1 MGKQKIKGKDLKGIG
16 YQFDQQ
22 KSLAINIMMKHFKH
36 LPKVEKMELL
46 RELAAN
52 PEKYKDDEHLQPLA
66 ETFMEVV
73 EKEEFTSYKLVEQ
86 PKKYEVYG
94 KKFIDQ
100 NTLKQMDLA
109 MRLPIAHQGALMPDA
124 HVGYGLPIGG
134 VLATKNEVIPYG
146 VGLDIGCRMALTI
159 FDAPFAVAT
168 RYKHQFKVAIQEYTF
183 FGTGVFNDLVIEH
196 EIMDRPE
203 FKATEVLSQLHGRAR
218 RQLGTSGSGN
228 HFVEFGEVR
237 LEEGNQLNLPAGSYV
252 GLLTHSG
259 SRGLGATIAQ
269 YYTKVAMDVCR
280 LPRGAQHLAWLD
292 LNKEEGMEYWLSM
305 NLAGDYAKACH
316 DVIHA
321 SLGKAIGLKPLL
333 KVENHHNFA
342 WKEQQPD
349 GSELIV
355 HRKGATPAKEG
366 ELGIIPGTMA
376 HPAYIVAGNGAPGS
390 IQSASHGAGRKMSRQ
405 KARESFTRSEMKK
418 HLKSAHVTLLG
429 GGIDEAPMAYKN
441 IEEVMNHQQALVS
454 VQGMFYPQIVRMNK
468 E

>member
-218 RQLGTSGSGN
+218 RQLGRKPAEPSWWKLCGIAHTLWFPRSRCYNRAVLHKSGDGCVPITERSAAPG
-228 HFVEFGEVR
+228 V
-237 LEEGNQLNLPAGSYV
+237 V
-252 GLLTHSG
+252 GFEQRRRNG
-259 SRGLGATIAQ
+259 I
-269 YYTKVAMDVCR
+269 
-280 LPRGAQHLAWLD
+280 LAFD
-292 LNKEEGMEYWLSM
+292 
-305 NLAGDYAKACH
+305 
-316 DVIHA
+316 
-321 SLGKAIGLKPLL
+321 
-333 KVENHHNFA
+333 
-342 WKEQQPD
+342 
-349 GSELIV
+349 
-355 HRKGATPAKEG
+355 
-366 ELGIIPGTMA
+366 ELGG
-376 HPAYIVAGNGAPGS
+376 
-390 IQSASHGAGRKMSRQ
+390 
-405 KARESFTRSEMKK
+405 
-418 HLKSAHVTLLG
+418 
-429 GGIDEAPMAYKN
+429 
-441 IEEVMNHQQALVS
+441 
-454 VQGMFYPQIVRMNK
+454 
-468 E
+468 